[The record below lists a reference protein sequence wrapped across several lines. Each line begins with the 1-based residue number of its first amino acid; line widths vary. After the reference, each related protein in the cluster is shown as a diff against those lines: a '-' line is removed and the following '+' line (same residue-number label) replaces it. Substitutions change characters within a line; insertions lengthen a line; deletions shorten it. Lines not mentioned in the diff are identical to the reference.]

1 VARQMPQVPLDL
13 LASCERGHVCD
24 IKKRWADRL
33 AYLAAGA
40 NEAAGKHAAGKEVG
54 VPESRSANDG
64 TNRVKNACK
73 STTLH

>member
-1 VARQMPQVPLDL
+1 MPQVPLDL

-54 VPESRSANDG
+54 VPESGSANDG

>member
-1 VARQMPQVPLDL
+1 MLQVPLEF

-24 IKKRWADRL
+24 IRKRWADRL

-40 NEAAGKHAAGKEVG
+40 NGAAGKHAAGKQVG
-54 VPESRSANDG
+54 VHESRSANDD
-64 TNRVKNACK
+64 TNYVKNTHK